1 MVRKHIKPLQVDSR
15 LSLAQFLCFRLGGIV
30 VVSIVGCDRDVVV
43 AIELVV
49 AIKIGEVRIVIHVAH
64 NLIVRGLVLIS
75 SSNSS
80 SPPLSI
86 YHELAIKLEKER
98 EQGK

>member
-1 MVRKHIKPLQVDSR
+1 
-15 LSLAQFLCFRLGGIV
+15 
-30 VVSIVGCDRDVVV
+30 
-43 AIELVV
+43 
-49 AIKIGEVRIVIHVAH
+49 VAH

-80 SPPLSI
+80 SPSLFI
-86 YHELAIKLEKER
+86 YDELAIKLEKKR